1 MVDGVGAGRGSSRG
15 ILLFVFFCPT
25 HLPLGVEI
33 ISTAKKL
40 RRLAVICFGG
50 GRGLVAGRRLFLL
63 VHVVTVPPKHVYSSY
78 QFVFLFPPP
87 QRLRLT
93 KKNERLVIVLVGL
106 PGRGKSFIARKLQN
120 FLTWRGSECRV
131 FNVGKYRRTAAAGAC
146 DANFFDSKN
155 AAAARLRQEAASD
168 ALRDM
173 LRWLDHEDGATAP
186 AKALRKDRVGIY
198 DATNST
204 RERRDWIL
212 TECTDKTFRAGKP
225 TGVIFVESICD
236 DKDLLHENYMTK
248 VNNSPDYMG
257 MDKDEAMADILKRAA
272 LYEEAYETI
281 DDDSQS
287 YIKMYNLSS
296 KILVNHIYGRM
307 SKSIVPALMAW
318 NIGTR
323 PVFICRAGETMD
335 VLERH
340 SMKCLM
346 SRSESLGPN
355 GTTFRDALFDY
366 MKVEC
371 LDFVHRRKMA
381 GSFIPNLKTGT
392 GTSINGA
399 MNRGSVLRSSHGDL
413 ASLQSSQ
420 HDAQE
425 EDVYI
430 GIDGITPLPFPCYIM
445 SSTMPR
451 ARQTVE
457 WEGMPY
463 SVQMVSN
470 LNPLDKGDFTGL
482 ELEDIADMHPEWYQ
496 QLVEDTF
503 HTRFPGGECY
513 GDLTSRLESV
523 VVDIEQ
529 QVGPVLVVSHV
540 SILQVLVAYF
550 RGTPVE
556 RCTSIALPLNTVLK
570 FTPSKGGGWQ
580 ESQFRAVRSSSP
592 SHCDMKSLDDGMYCH
607 PPSEDHCTPYGT
619 PRKVMFKDDSGV
631 GSPPEDLVSPLLTPP
646 IWGDHVRGSFVK
658 RNSGGLNCGPP
669 PLIPNTN
676 LQYG

>member
-1 MVDGVGAGRGSSRG
+1 MYRPYCSVNSVS
-15 ILLFVFFCPT
+15 I
-25 HLPLGVEI
+25 
-33 ISTAKKL
+33 
-40 RRLAVICFGG
+40 
-50 GRGLVAGRRLFLL
+50 LFL
-63 VHVVTVPPKHVYSSY
+63 VSPS
-78 QFVFLFPPP
+78 

-93 KKNERLVIVLVGL
+93 KRNERLVIVLVGL

-173 LRWLDHEDGATAP
+173 LRWLDHEDGATSGGGASAAS
-186 AKALRKDRVGIY
+186 AKAPRKDRVGIY

-204 RERRDWIL
+204 KERRDWIL
-212 TECTDKTFRAGKP
+212 TECTDNTFRAGKP

-236 DKDLLHENYMTK
+236 DEDLLHENYMTK

-257 MDKDEAMADILKRAA
+257 MDKEEAMADILKRAA

-307 SKSIVPALMAW
+307 AKSIVPALMAW

-340 SMKCLM
+340 SMRCLMSRSESLGPIM

-366 MKVEC
+366 MKSEC

-399 MNRGSVLRSSHGDL
+399 MNRGPVLRNSHGDL
-413 ASLQSSQ
+413 ATLPSSQ
-420 HDAQE
+420 NEAQE

-470 LNPLDKGDFTGL
+470 LNPLDKGDFTGI
-482 ELEDIADMHPEWYQ
+482 ELEDIAEMHPEWYQ
-496 QLVEDTF
+496 QLVVDPF

-580 ESQFRAVRSSSP
+580 ESQFRAIRSLSP
-592 SHCDMKSLDDGMYCH
+592 SHCDLKSMDDGTYCH
-607 PPSEDHCTPYGT
+607 PPPEDHCKPYGT
-619 PRKVMFKDDSGV
+619 PQKVMFKDDSGDV
-631 GSPPEDLVSPLLTPP
+631 SPPEDLVSPLPTPP
-646 IWGDHVRGSFVK
+646 IWGDHLRGALFK
-658 RNSGGLNCGPP
+658 RHSGGPNIKTP
-669 PLIPNTN
+669 PLIPNAN